1 MSRVRKFPV
10 EEILLDERCQA
21 RADVNHDAVTEY
33 RSAYEA
39 GVELPPLRIFMV
51 SGKAYLVDGFHRL
64 PAAMNAGKSWVRCE
78 VVGEGTIDEAIWTA
92 SAVNQAHGVRRTNAD
107 KRRAVKLALRTD
119 IGMEQSSRAIAEHV
133 GVSHVFV
140 EKVRDEIEAEHSARL
155 ETVTSTSEKEEAR
168 LETVTSRATKTRIGR
183 DGRRR
188 PAKSPAKK
196 PEEQK
201 AEQSEVA
208 ANISEPSRSDEV
220 LPAYGAELAN
230 IGNVL
235 RESRLWVMRADLPKP
250 LAIRLAEAIQ
260 AAESIAAFSAPEI
273 CPACAGARCAKC
285 RDAGWVMRSD
295 AEQIRASSN
304 RKKGH
309 VA

>member
-188 PAKSPAKK
+188 PAKSPANPIEPAK
-196 PEEQK
+196 EEPIPVDA
-201 AEQSEVA
+201 AEDLA
-208 ANISEPSRSDEV
+208 G

-235 RESRLWVMRADLPKP
+235 RESRLWVARAGLPHP
-250 LAIRLAEAIQ
+250 LALRLAEAIQ
-260 AAESIAAFSAPEI
+260 AAESIAAFSVPET
-273 CPACAGARCAKC
+273 CPACFGARCAKC

-295 AEQIRASSN
+295 AEQIRASAK
-304 RKKGH
+304 RKKRQ
-309 VA
+309 A